1 MFPYKDKN
9 LPVEQR
15 IQDLVKRMT
24 MEEKVRQ
31 IDQYAG
37 DEFFQKQPGCE
48 LVSIDWEKAK
58 QTIGDAGIGS
68 VQSRN
73 SSAQVN
79 NALQRYA
86 IENTRLGIPL
96 LFSEEA
102 LHSFFQRG
110 ATTYPQQITLASTF
124 SPELGYRMGRGIA
137 TEARSVG
144 IHETF
149 SPVMDLARDP
159 RYGRTEETF
168 GEDTHLSAKMA
179 EAVVKGLQGDG
190 LNCPDTVAAEPK
202 HYVGYGN
209 PVGGLNC
216 APSTM
221 GRHDVFAY
229 CLPVFEAAFVEG
241 KATNTMCSYNSIDGI
256 PVSMDHELLT
266 DVLRGQFGM
275 PGFVRADMTAVSRLH
290 TDHFVAQTPEEAM
303 KLGLE
308 AGVDM
313 QLYDFPHEEYQNGI
327 RRQVEAGIIPMEVLD
342 EAVSRVLRVKF
353 QLGLFDNPYTDEGL
367 TSQVMRCKRH
377 QDDALEIA
385 RKGICLLKNQNNLLP
400 LSKSLKKI
408 AVIGPNADHAVLGD
422 YLNDPYPENS
432 ISVLEGI
439 RRQVS
444 SETEVLFA
452 KGCSILGEE
461 VKPVPLRWLFSE
473 DGKNGLTGRYY
484 NGGSIDGEPVVT
496 RVDRG
501 IQFNWIYSKPH
512 QDVDTRQFCV
522 LWTGTMRPD
531 YSFEGCIGLSSLDS
545 MRLYIDGALVVDGW
559 EGKSANQIIP
569 FSFVKDQSYEIRIEY
584 RNDARG
590 ARVLFGFN
598 EGPEHPEEAVALAK
612 QADVAIVCV
621 GDSEETSGE
630 NFDRTDLNLPGKQ
643 LDLVKAV
650 WKTGTPVVLVLQN
663 GRPLSITWEQDHVD
677 AILEAW
683 FPGEKG
689 GQAVAEILFGD
700 VNPSGHLPMAFPR
713 SVGQIPCHHSRLPG
727 GGVRYVEMD
736 WLPLYPFG
744 FGLSYTEFSLKNL
757 RLSSKKIH
765 PGDTVEVIFDVTNTG
780 NRDGEAVPQVYVHDR
795 FSSVVRPIKELQGFQ
810 RIFLK
815 KGETKT
821 VSIPLGVKEMR
832 TLTSDFRWVVEP
844 GDFDVMVGTNSENI
858 LLSDSFSVTSDRE
871 SL

>member
-1 MFPYKDKN
+1 MYPYQDKN
-9 LPVEQR
+9 TPLEERV
-15 IQDLVKRMT
+15 QDLLGRMT
-24 MEEKVRQ
+24 LEEKVKQ

-37 DEFFQKQPGCE
+37 DEFFQFSPDGDAIA
-48 LVSIDWEKAK
+48 IDWEKVK
-58 QTIGDAGIGS
+58 NSLGNISVGS
-68 VQSRN
+68 MQSRN
-73 SSAQVN
+73 SSAKIN
-79 NALQRYA
+79 NELQRYA
-86 IENTRLGIPL
+86 VENTRLGIPF

-102 LHSFFQRG
+102 LHAFFQHG
-110 ATTYPQQITLASTF
+110 ATTYPQQIMLASTF

-190 LNCPDTVAAEPK
+190 LDCPDTVAAEPK
-202 HYVGYGN
+202 HYVGYAN

-221 GRHDVFAY
+221 GRHDIFAY
-229 CLPVFEAAFVEG
+229 CLPVFEAAFVDG
-241 KATNTMCSYNSIDGI
+241 KATNTMCSYNSIDGV

-266 DVLRGQFGM
+266 EVLRGQFQM

-290 TDHFVAQTPEEAM
+290 TDHFVADTPEKAM
-303 KLGLE
+303 KMGLE

-327 RRQVEAGIIPMEVLD
+327 LDMVKSGVISQKVLD
-342 EAVSRVLRVKF
+342 EATARVLRVKF
-353 QLGLFDNPYTDEGL
+353 MLGLFEHPYTDETL
-367 TSQVMRCKRH
+367 TPKVMHCKKH
-377 QDDALEIA
+377 QEDALEIA
-385 RKGICLLKNQNNLLP
+385 RKGICLLKNQNHCLP
-400 LSKSLKKI
+400 LSKHLKKI

-422 YLNDPYPENS
+422 YLNEPYPQNS
-432 ISVLEGI
+432 ISVLDAI
-439 RRQVS
+439 RNQVS
-444 SETEVLFA
+444 PETEVCFA
-452 KGCSILGEE
+452 KGCSILGEDI
-461 VKPVPLRWLFSE
+461 KPVPIRWLLSE
-473 DGKNGLTGRYY
+473 DGKSGLTARYY
-484 NGGSIDGEPVVT
+484 NSDHVGGEPVLT
-496 RVDRG
+496 RIDRS

-512 QDVDTRQFCV
+512 KDVDTRQFCV
-522 LWTGTMRPD
+522 LWTGSMRPD
-531 YSFEGCIGLSSLDS
+531 YSFEGCIGLSSMDS
-545 MRLYIDGALVVDGW
+545 MRLYVDGELIVDGW
-559 EGKSANQIIP
+559 DGKSANQMVP
-569 FSFVKDQSYEIRIEY
+569 FSFEKGRSYDIRIEY

-598 EGPEHPEEAVALAK
+598 EGKEHPEEAVELAR
-612 QADVAIVCV
+612 QSDVAIVCV
-621 GDSEETSGE
+621 GDNEETSGE

-650 WKTGTPVVLVLQN
+650 WETGTPVVLVLLN
-663 GRPLSITWEQDHVD
+663 GRPLSVSWEQEHVD

-689 GQAVAEILFGD
+689 GQAIAEVLFGD

-744 FGLSYTEFSLKNL
+744 YGLSYTDFSYSNL
-757 RLSSKKIH
+757 RLSASEIQ
-765 PGDTVEVIFDVTNTG
+765 PDESVEVSFDVTNTG
-780 NRDGEAVPQVYVHDR
+780 DCDGETVAQVYVHDR
-795 FSSVVRPIKELQGFQ
+795 YSSVVRPIKELQGFQ

-815 KGETKT
+815 KGECKT
-821 VSIPLGVKEMR
+821 VSISLGFRELR

-844 GDFDVMVGTNSENI
+844 GDFDVMVGSNSENI
-858 LLSDSFSVTSDRE
+858 LLTGQFSVVPE
-871 SL
+871 KK